1 MLLMQEVVTLRRKEK
16 EITDKSEIESIIR
29 KSLVCRLGILDEG
42 LPYIVPLCF
51 GYDNGALFFHS
62 AKEGRK
68 IEILKKN
75 NQVCFEFDIAAEVQP
90 GGRKACAWG
99 MRYRSVI
106 GFGKALFIEDPDERR
121 KALDVIMRQYADGDF
136 EYSEKSFEKALVIKV
151 EIESI
156 TGKKSD

>member
-1 MLLMQEVVTLRRKEK
+1 MRRKEK
-16 EITDKSEIESIIR
+16 EITDKNEIESIIR
-29 KSLVCRLGILDEG
+29 KSMVCRLGLADDG
-42 LPYIVPLCF
+42 APYVVPLCF

-68 IEILKKN
+68 IEILTKN
-75 NQVCFEFDIAAEVQP
+75 NQVCFEFDIDPEVKS
-90 GGRKACAWG
+90 GKTACAWG
-99 MRYRSVI
+99 MKYRSVI
-106 GFGKALFIEDPDERR
+106 GFGKAVFIEDPEERR

-151 EIESI
+151 EIESM